1 MPKGAHLLTARPA
14 MLMHAL
20 EALDIGGTGFLSL
33 ELAFGPPQ

>member
-1 MPKGAHLLTARPA
+1 

-20 EALDIGGTGFLSL
+20 EALDIGCGTGFLSL